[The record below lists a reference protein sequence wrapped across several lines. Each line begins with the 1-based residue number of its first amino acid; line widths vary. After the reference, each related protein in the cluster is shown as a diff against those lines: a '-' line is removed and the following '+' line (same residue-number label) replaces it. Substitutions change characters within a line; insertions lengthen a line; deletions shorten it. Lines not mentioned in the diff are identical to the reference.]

1 MTVKPEPVE
10 AEEEEKVVQDDSAV
24 VTSSTMETDHPV
36 KTEVEEQQE
45 EVVVKTEPETDVEM
59 KEVVETTPAETA
71 EEPKTETED
80 EPKPEVEAEES
91 KPETESEDK
100 ENSSTNHER
109 SLDGNALSDAF
120 VAPSKLTSTS
130 IRINLT
136 SSIESG
142 KTLERRESVVSN
154 SSDAESGSN
163 PSENS
168 DMDPEGIVQ
177 PPKFEAAEPKPKL
190 VGRKLVEMPPQ
201 MKGTDTSGLCCIM

>member
-1 MTVKPEPVE
+1 MS
-10 AEEEEKVVQDDSAV
+10 DDSSV
-24 VTSSTMETDHPV
+24 VTSSEVETGHLV
-36 KTEVEEQQE
+36 KTEVEGDQE

-59 KEVVETTPAETA
+59 KEVVAAPAESG
-71 EEPKTETED
+71 EETNVETED
-80 EPKPEVEAEES
+80 HPKPEIECEEP

-100 ENSSTNHER
+100 ENSSTNLER
-109 SLDGNALSDAF
+109 SLDGNVLSDAF
-120 VAPSKLTSTS
+120 VAPSKLTSAS

-154 SSDAESGSN
+154 SSDAETGSN

-168 DMDPEGIVQ
+168 EMDPEGIIQ

-201 MKGTDTSGLCCIM
+201 MKGTDTSGLCSIM

>member
-1 MTVKPEPVE
+1 MTIKPEPVE
-10 AEEEEKVVQDDSAV
+10 AEEEKADDSTV
-24 VTSSTMETDHPV
+24 VASSTETDHPV
-36 KTEVEEQQE
+36 KTESEEQE

-59 KEVVETTPAETA
+59 KAVESSVAEGG

-80 EPKPEVEAEES
+80 EPKQEVEGEEP

-100 ENSSTNHER
+100 ENSSTNLER
-109 SLDGNALSDAF
+109 SLDGNVLSDAF
-120 VAPSKLTSTS
+120 VAPSKLTSAS

-142 KTLERRESVVSN
+142 KTLERRESIVSN
-154 SSDAESGSN
+154 SSDVESGTN

-168 DMDPEGIVQ
+168 EMDSEGIIQ

-190 VGRKLVEMPPQ
+190 AGRKLVEMPPQ
-201 MKGTDTSGLCCIM
+201 MKGTDISGLCCIM